1 LRADVERER
10 DVLAF
15 RDVPDFLAV
24 ARPPLAPAV
33 RTLIALPVFERDDAL
48 RADVAFRRAVVFLR
62 ADVLFERAVVAFR
75 ADVFRRAVVAL
86 RADVFFLA
94 DVAFRADVFRRAV
107 VALRADVFR
116 RAVVALRADVF
127 FLAGVAFR
135 VDAAFRA
142 VVFFRADV
150 ALRVDVAFRVDAA
163 LRAVVFLRADV
174 VLRPVVRD
182 LEPDFAR
189 DEADF
194 VSPARARCL
203 LTVRA
208 AISSARSSER
218 PSSFSDSLMCRY
230 WRSRLLL
237 HAF

>member
-1 LRADVERER
+1 LRADVARER

-33 RTLIALPVFERDDAL
+33 RTLIVLPVFERDDDL
-48 RADVAFRRAVVFLR
+48 RAEVAFRRDVVFLR
-62 ADVLFERAVVAFR
+62 AEVLFDRAVVAFR
-75 ADVFRRAVVAL
+75 VDVFFRADVAL
-86 RADVFFLA
+86 RVDVFLRA

-116 RAVVALRADVF
+116 RAVVAFRVDVFLRAD
-127 FLAGVAFR
+127 VAFR

-150 ALRVDVAFRVDAA
+150 ALRVDAA

-182 LEPDFAR
+182 LEPDFER
-189 DEADF
+189 DDADF

-218 PSSFSDSLMCRY
+218 PCSFSDSLTCRY